1 MNKKKLSLGET
12 INQASQ
18 TGGLEGLSSTTFKVV
33 DEFEEEKL
41 TSFLQVKVKPS
52 EKEKFLQLIG
62 RRSASAEIRKMIL
75 TFIKENDDK

>member
-1 MNKKKLSLGET
+1 MSKKKLSLGET
-12 INQASQ
+12 IDQASQ

-41 TSFLQVKVKPS
+41 TGFLQVKVKPS

-62 RRSASAEIRKMIL
+62 RRSASAEIRQMIL
-75 TFIKENDDK
+75 NFINEHDGK